1 MVLANG
7 SMSSDIATEGQIRK
21 ELIENDLVDCMVAL
35 PSQLFYNTQIPACLW
50 FMARNKTNRKFR
62 NRSNEILFIDCRAMG
77 SMISRKQREL
87 TDKDILKISDTYHN
101 WRSKEYQDSYKDI
114 PGFCQAANIQQV
126 RKNNYILTP
135 GRYIDFAAEVEDGI
149 AFEDKMQKL
158 AATLKEQMQKATALD
173 ETIKA
178 NLKKIGYE
186 L

>member
-1 MVLANG
+1 
-7 SMSSDIATEGQIRK
+7 
-21 ELIENDLVDCMVAL
+21 
-35 PSQLFYNTQIPACLW
+35 
-50 FMARNKTNRKFR
+50 
-62 NRSNEILFIDCRAMG
+62 
-77 SMISRKQREL
+77 MISRKQREL

-101 WRSKEYQDSYKDI
+101 WRSKEYQDTYKDI